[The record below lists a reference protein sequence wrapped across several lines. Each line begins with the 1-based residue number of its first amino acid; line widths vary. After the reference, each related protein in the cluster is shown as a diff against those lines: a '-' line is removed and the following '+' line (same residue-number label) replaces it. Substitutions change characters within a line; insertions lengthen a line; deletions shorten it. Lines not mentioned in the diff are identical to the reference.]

1 MSEAQHEQ
9 KKPLVSIVAPF
20 FNEEAGVGEFFRA
33 IKAVAASVPH
43 CRFEVICVD
52 DGSKDNTLEK
62 LKEPHGIDTVVV
74 ELSRNFGKEAALTAG
89 LDVAAGDAVIPIDS
103 DLQDPPELIPR
114 MIELWAQGYDVVLAK
129 RADRSVDSASKRISA
144 VMFYKLYNK
153 IANLRIP
160 ENVGDYRLM
169 TRQVVEAVKRLPEQQ
184 RFMKGLFAWAGFR
197 QTTIEFHRQCR
208 NTGSTSWNKWR
219 LWNFALEGLT
229 SFSTLPLR
237 VWTYV
242 GSLVAAFSLLYG
254 IALVFRVLVH
264 GIDVPGYAST
274 IVAILFLGGM
284 QLIGIGVLG
293 EYLGRTYME
302 SKRRPVYLIR
312 TLERFDSA

>member
-1 MSEAQHEQ
+1 MSEVQHEQ
-9 KKPLVSIVAPF
+9 QKPLVSIVAPF
-20 FNEEAGVGEFFRA
+20 FNEEAGVNQFFDA
-33 IKAVAASVPH
+33 IKAVAAAVPH
-43 CRFEVICVD
+43 CRFEVVCVD
-52 DGSKDNTLEK
+52 DGSKDRTFEK
-62 LKEPHGIDTVVV
+62 LKEPHGINTVVV

-89 LDVAAGDAVIPIDS
+89 LDVASGDAVIPIDS
-103 DLQDPPELIPR
+103 DLQDPPDLIPQ
-114 MIELWAQGYDVVLAK
+114 MIELWGQGYDVVLAK
-129 RADRSVDSASKRISA
+129 RADRSVDSPSKRISA
-144 VMFYKLYNK
+144 VMFYKFYNK

-169 TRQVVEAVKRLPEQQ
+169 SRQVVEAVKRLPEQQ

-242 GSLVAAFSLLYG
+242 GGLVAALSLLYG
-254 IALVFRVLVH
+254 MALVFRVLVH

-302 SKRRPVYLIR
+302 TKRRPVYLIR
-312 TLERFDSA
+312 TLERSEGA